1 MVRSILA
8 DRRFGQPAATRAA
21 GRWWLDDLRDWVL
34 RLLRNILHG
43 VDHALGARA
52 PLDAVI
58 GWVVIAAAFALAGYC
73 VYLLVRSVKLPAR
86 RRPDGAHSDSS
97 TDAAWGSSA
106 LRLAAIAAAR
116 AGRGRTAAA
125 LLFGAAARAL
135 DEGGRVVFDPART
148 PGEYRRLVNEP
159 AFDAFA
165 ADAVVAQFAAGE
177 PRADVFERMLLMY
190 DRMFE
195 RKPSAR

>member
-1 MVRSILA
+1 
-8 DRRFGQPAATRAA
+8 
-21 GRWWLDDLRDWVL
+21 
-34 RLLRNILHG
+34 
-43 VDHALGARA
+43 
-52 PLDAVI
+52 
-58 GWVVIAAAFALAGYC
+58 
-73 VYLLVRSVKLPAR
+73 VKLPP
-86 RRPDGAHSDSS
+86 RRPP
-97 TDAAWGSSA
+97 DAQGCDPRAAAPRSAAA

-116 AGRGRTAAA
+116 AGRGRAAAA

-135 DEGGRVVFDPART
+135 DEGGRVGFDPART

-177 PRADVFERMLLMY
+177 PRADVFERMLRMY

-195 RKPSAR
+195 LEPSLR